1 MFLMDNDEWF
11 SIRMVLLST
20 RVLADELNIVVHSD
34 YLAPCVGLDVS
45 LRNLS

>member
-34 YLAPCVGLDVS
+34 YLAPSVGLDVS